1 MTLRQLVSDIRSM
14 QKLVSEENIATDRFI
29 ASEIQSTA
37 ALLIR
42 RELLLRKLWNTP
54 TIFTTIRCIQLC
66 EVPLAECCSYTSP
79 CTIRR
84 SQCKIKGI
92 ADLGTF
98 GLAIQGV
105 FNIDG
110 TKKFKETNP
119 SGYENILRLNLK
131 NKTDFFW
138 FVDDYLYV
146 ADPDVEAVNLV
157 AYFESRLELD
167 GENCTCDDSGLNLP
181 CTNPLDNSFKCPE
194 YLIAN
199 VKAIVNQRLAE
210 IYKRSIPD
218 YTSDEKDD
226 AR

>member
-1 MTLRQLVSDIRSM
+1 MILRQLVSDVRSM
-14 QKLVSEENIATDRFI
+14 NKLVSDDNLITDRLI
-29 ASEIQSTA
+29 ASEIRTTA

-66 EVPLAECCSYTSP
+66 EVPLAECCTYISP

-119 SGYENILRLNLK
+119 SGYENILKLNLRDK
-131 NKTDFFW
+131 KSYFW
-138 FVDDYLYV
+138 FLDDYLYV
-146 ADPDVEAVNLV
+146 ADSDVELVNLI
-157 AYFESRLELD
+157 AYFESDVKLEGD
-167 GENCTCDDSGLNLP
+167 NCTCDDSGLSP
-181 CTNPLDNSFKCPE
+181 CTNPLDITFKCPE
-194 YLIAN
+194 YLLEN
-199 VKAIVNQRLAE
+199 VKTIVNQRIAE
-210 IYKRSIPD
+210 LYRRSIPD

-226 AR
+226 AK